1 MARHVARGELRAY
14 LWGQHYKGV
23 PEVYLA
29 SAVFAAA
36 GPSVIALKSVTLAC
50 FAIVGCLQF
59 VLVRTLFSPRIAWV
73 ATAFL
78 AFGPPSLVL
87 WSLSGNAEIVM
98 TLGAGALMGLGL
110 MWWHRT
116 GSPVALATAAAAV
129 GFGLWVQQYIL
140 YYIAA
145 LGIVIAR
152 IVAGRWRELRPMIR
166 RGPPAW
172 WRVAAV
178 AVLAIAVVYLVLGA
192 VAFLTGGFTVAIGR
206 IVVGL
211 SSPQKLWRIAAIL
224 VTGSA
229 AMALAGRLAHADG
242 RPWRVPAS
250 AAAAGFL
257 LGYWPAVAA
266 TFQPGRS
273 TPVPRMDVHDLR
285 MVSSAIAVDVLPI
298 VAGFRSPT
306 TEWLP
311 ISPWFAVLLACIA
324 ALSYWTLWV
333 HGGNPFFHT
342 LLVVV
347 PVLFIA
353 SGSFVDAQSYRYLM
367 PVFGALPVVLALGV
381 QQISRWSAA
390 AASVVLAVLLGIFA
404 AEQLSWYRRLAP
416 DTRAEAAV
424 ACLRASRLRGGFA
437 DYWLSYKVTFL
448 TDEQIIVAPITADR
462 YPPYADFVR
471 SLGLSP
477 VDQPCRSVLLQ

>member
-1 MARHVARGELRAY
+1 M
-14 LWGQHYKGV
+14 
-23 PEVYLA
+23 
-29 SAVFAAA
+29 
-36 GPSVIALKSVTLAC
+36 
-50 FAIVGCLQF
+50 
-59 VLVRTLFSPRIAWV
+59 
-73 ATAFL
+73 
-78 AFGPPSLVL
+78 
-87 WSLSGNAEIVM
+87 
-98 TLGAGALMGLGL
+98 
-110 MWWHRT
+110 
-116 GSPVALATAAAAV
+116 
-129 GFGLWVQQYIL
+129 
-140 YYIAA
+140 
-145 LGIVIAR
+145 
-152 IVAGRWRELRPMIR
+152 MIR

-172 WRVAAV
+172 WRGAAV
-178 AVLAIAVVYLVLGA
+178 AVLAIAVVYMVLGA
-192 VAFLTGGFTVAIGR
+192 VAFLTGGFTVSVGR
-206 IVVGL
+206 IFVGL

-224 VTGSA
+224 VTVSA

-242 RPWRVPAS
+242 RSWRVPAS

-273 TPVPRMDVHDLR
+273 TPVPRMDAHDLR

-333 HGGNPFFHT
+333 RGGNPFFHT

-353 SGSFVDAQSYRYLM
+353 SGSFVDAQSYRSLM

-416 DTRAEAAV
+416 DTRAVAAV

-462 YPPYADFVR
+462 YPPYGDFVR